1 LLVLQEELTGL
12 LAGGN
17 NSCKACEIEGTQI
30 HQMNCRR
37 FFDFRE
43 MRDEPKS
50 FLDHIE
56 DLRKMLIK
64 MVVVLALMM
73 GGAFVF
79 QKTVVEIIE
88 RPLVAIDPARTSLT
102 NFGVADPLTIAIEL
116 SFYAG
121 LVMAFPFL
129 VLFLGEF
136 VLPALTQ
143 KERRMLYPAAA
154 VSFALFTAGVLF
166 AYCWV
171 LPPTLDYFF
180 NYSRWLNWR
189 PQWSVREYFSFTT
202 QFVVSF
208 GLAFEL
214 PLAVLLLVKLEIL
227 SYAVLQNTRAFAVV
241 TTLSLAAV
249 ITPTTDIVTMLLMAG
264 PMYLLYEGCILIA
277 WLMERKVRRQSL
289 PANSTRA

>member
-1 LLVLQEELTGL
+1 
-12 LAGGN
+12 
-17 NSCKACEIEGTQI
+17 
-30 HQMNCRR
+30 MNCRR

-43 MRDEPKS
+43 MRDEPKP

>member
-1 LLVLQEELTGL
+1 
-12 LAGGN
+12 
-17 NSCKACEIEGTQI
+17 
-30 HQMNCRR
+30 MNWRR

-43 MRDEPKS
+43 MSDEPKP

-64 MVVVLALMM
+64 MLVVLGVMM
-73 GGAFVF
+73 GVAFAF
-79 QKTVVEIIE
+79 QKTIVEIIE
-88 RPLVAIDPARTSLT
+88 RPLLAFDPDRASLT

-129 VLFLGEF
+129 MLFLAEF
-136 VLPALTQ
+136 ILPALTA
-143 KERRMLYPAAA
+143 KEKRMLYPAAA
-154 VSFALFTAGVLF
+154 VSFGLFIVGVLF
-166 AYCWV
+166 AYYCV

-180 NYSRWLNWR
+180 NYSKALNWK
-189 PQWSVREYFSFTT
+189 PLWSVREYFSFTT

-227 SYAVLQNTRAFAVV
+227 SYDLLQKTRAFAVIII
-241 TTLSLAAV
+241 LFLAAI
-249 ITPTTDIVTMLLMAG
+249 ITPTTDMLTLVLMAG

-277 WLMERKVRRQSL
+277 WFMERKTRRQSL
-289 PANSTRA
+289 AANSTRG